1 MSNALDRIAKL
12 DEVKPELSIDEQ
24 MAAAEETINPANSD
38 FFGGMSPEAAEAMNK
53 SIKKENSLLS
63 NEIKFEN
70 IEQEM
75 NGEIPIPE
83 VPVEET
89 PVAPKEEL
97 FNNNIEE
104 KPRRGRHKKEE
115 SMENNSI
122 KTGNYNPIM
131 DQLAKDLLEDLKKRK
146 YTIGNFSSEQT
157 KLIID
162 YIYDKI

>member
-1 MSNALDRIAKL
+1 
-12 DEVKPELSIDEQ
+12 
-24 MAAAEETINPANSD
+24 
-38 FFGGMSPEAAEAMNK
+38 
-53 SIKKENSLLS
+53 
-63 NEIKFEN
+63 
-70 IEQEM
+70 M
-75 NGEIPIPE
+75 NGEIP
-83 VPVEET
+83 VPDVPIEEP
-89 PVAPKEEL
+89 PVKSKEEL

-122 KTGNYNPIM
+122 KTGAYDPIM

-146 YTIGNFSSEQT
+146 YTIGNFSSAQT

>member
-24 MAAAEETINPANSD
+24 MAAADETINPANSD

-53 SIKKENSLLS
+53 SIKKENSLIN

-75 NGEIPIPE
+75 NGEIP
-83 VPVEET
+83 VPDVPIEEP
-89 PVAPKEEL
+89 PVKSKEEL

-122 KTGNYNPIM
+122 KTGAYDPIM

-146 YTIGNFSSEQT
+146 YTIGNFSSAQT